1 MMEFIKKEN
10 IDILSESRYTDV
22 YVDIPNNVVY
32 KYFNAKTRF
41 DREIYF
47 MNLIDKNDN
56 LKNTNNFIKYKK
68 YDKEKKMIIL
78 PYIKYNLEKLIRK
91 IEIIENNNKI
101 DKNKLIKKI
110 INCMKQLHKNNIIH
124 NDFRLKNIQMDE
136 NFNLIMIDFE
146 NSKEINKLKLEEKNK
161 LLKQELNLL
170 KFIIIQIVYNVNY
183 KDAERF
189 YKKEN
194 FYLNKFNNDYPQLK
208 DLFKLNQYNL
218 DNLHNFF
225 QNNILIK

>member
-1 MMEFIKKEN
+1 
-10 IDILSESRYTDV
+10 
-22 YVDIPNNVVY
+22 
-32 KYFNAKTRF
+32 
-41 DREIYF
+41 
-47 MNLIDKNDN
+47 
-56 LKNTNNFIKYKK
+56 
-68 YDKEKKMIIL
+68 
-78 PYIKYNLEKLIRK
+78 
-91 IEIIENNNKI
+91 
-101 DKNKLIKKI
+101 
-110 INCMKQLHKNNIIH
+110 
-124 NDFRLKNIQMDE
+124 MDE

-194 FYLNKFNNDYPQLK
+194 FYLNKFNNDYPELK

-218 DNLHNFF
+218 DNLYNYF

>member
-1 MMEFIKKEN
+1 MELIKKEN

-91 IEIIENNNKI
+91 IENIENNNKI

-110 INCMKQLHKNNIIH
+110 IDCMKQMHKNNIIH

-161 LLKQELNLL
+161 LLKQEFNLL
-170 KFIIIQIVYNVNY
+170 KFIIIQIVYNINY
-183 KDAERF
+183 KDAEKF

-194 FYLNKFNNDYPQLK
+194 FYLNKFNNDYPELK

-218 DNLHNFF
+218 DNLYNYF

>member
-1 MMEFIKKEN
+1 MELIKKEN

-91 IEIIENNNKI
+91 IQIIENNNKI

-194 FYLNKFNNDYPQLK
+194 FYLNKFNNDYPELK

-218 DNLHNFF
+218 DNLYNYF

>member
-1 MMEFIKKEN
+1 MMELIKKEN

-56 LKNTNNFIKYKK
+56 LKNTNNYIKYIK
-68 YDKEKKMIIL
+68 YDREKKMIIL

-110 INCMKQLHKNNIIH
+110 IECMKQLHNNNIIH

-161 LLKQELNLL
+161 LFKQELNLL

-183 KDAERF
+183 KNAERF

-194 FYLNKFNNDYPQLK
+194 FYLNKFYNDYPELK

-218 DNLHNFF
+218 DNLYNYF
-225 QNNILIK
+225 QNNILII

>member
-1 MMEFIKKEN
+1 MELIKKEN

-91 IEIIENNNKI
+91 IENIENNYKI

-110 INCMKQLHKNNIIH
+110 IECMKQLHNNNIIH

-170 KFIIIQIVYNVNY
+170 KFIIIQIVYNLNY

>member
-1 MMEFIKKEN
+1 MELIKKEN

-91 IEIIENNNKI
+91 IQIIENNNKI

-170 KFIIIQIVYNVNY
+170 KFIIIQIVYNINY
-183 KDAERF
+183 KDAEKF

-194 FYLNKFNNDYPQLK
+194 FYLNKFNNDYPELK

-218 DNLHNFF
+218 DNLYNYF

>member
-1 MMEFIKKEN
+1 MELIKKEN

-91 IEIIENNNKI
+91 IQIIENNNKI

-110 INCMKQLHKNNIIH
+110 IDCMKQMHKNNIIH

-170 KFIIIQIVYNVNY
+170 KFIIIQIVYNINY
-183 KDAERF
+183 KDAEKF

-194 FYLNKFNNDYPQLK
+194 FYLNKFNNDYPELK

-218 DNLHNFF
+218 DNLYNYF

>member
-1 MMEFIKKEN
+1 MMELIKKEN

-110 INCMKQLHKNNIIH
+110 IDCMKQLHNNNIIH

-170 KFIIIQIVYNVNY
+170 KFIIIQIVYNLNY

-218 DNLHNFF
+218 DNLYNFF

>member
-1 MMEFIKKEN
+1 MELIKKEN

-91 IEIIENNNKI
+91 IQIIENNNKI

-110 INCMKQLHKNNIIH
+110 IDCMKQLHKNNIIH

-194 FYLNKFNNDYPQLK
+194 FYLNKFNNDYPELK

-218 DNLHNFF
+218 DNLYNYF

>member
-1 MMEFIKKEN
+1 MMELIKKEN

-56 LKNTNNFIKYKK
+56 LKNTNNYIKYIK
-68 YDKEKKMIIL
+68 YDREKKMIIL

-110 INCMKQLHKNNIIH
+110 IDCMKQMHKNNIIH

-194 FYLNKFNNDYPQLK
+194 FYLNKFNNDYPELK

-218 DNLHNFF
+218 DNLYNYF

>member
-1 MMEFIKKEN
+1 MELIKKEN

-91 IEIIENNNKI
+91 IENIENNNKI

-110 INCMKQLHKNNIIH
+110 IDCMKQMHKNNIIH

-194 FYLNKFNNDYPQLK
+194 FYLNKFNNDYPELK

-218 DNLHNFF
+218 DNLYNYF

>member
-1 MMEFIKKEN
+1 MELIKKEN

-91 IEIIENNNKI
+91 IENIENNNKI

-110 INCMKQLHKNNIIH
+110 IDCMKQMHKNNIIH

-136 NFNLIMIDFE
+136 SFNLIMIDFE

-170 KFIIIQIVYNVNY
+170 KFIIIQIVYNINY

-194 FYLNKFNNDYPQLK
+194 FYLNKFNNDYPELK

-218 DNLHNFF
+218 DNLYNFF

>member
-1 MMEFIKKEN
+1 MELIKKEN

-91 IEIIENNNKI
+91 IQIIENNNKI

-124 NDFRLKNIQMDE
+124 NDFRLKNIKMDK

-194 FYLNKFNNDYPQLK
+194 FFLNKFNNDYPELK

-218 DNLHNFF
+218 DNLYNYF

>member
-1 MMEFIKKEN
+1 MELIKKKN

-56 LKNTNNFIKYKK
+56 LKNTNNFIKYNK

-91 IEIIENNNKI
+91 IEIIENNYKI
-101 DKNKLIKKI
+101 DKNKLIKKNNRLYETTCI
-110 INCMKQLHKNNIIH
+110 TNNIIH

-146 NSKEINKLKLEEKNK
+146 NSKEINKLKLEG
-161 LLKQELNLL
+161 
-170 KFIIIQIVYNVNY
+170 
-183 KDAERF
+183 
-189 YKKEN
+189 KK
-194 FYLNKFNNDYPQLK
+194 
-208 DLFKLNQYNL
+208 
-218 DNLHNFF
+218 
-225 QNNILIK
+225 

>member
-1 MMEFIKKEN
+1 MELIKKEN

-91 IEIIENNNKI
+91 IENIENNNKI

-110 INCMKQLHKNNIIH
+110 IDCMKQMHKNNIIH

-136 NFNLIMIDFE
+136 SFNLIMIDFE
-146 NSKEINKLKLEEKNK
+146 NSKEIDKLKLEEKNK

-170 KFIIIQIVYNVNY
+170 KFIIIQIVYNINY

-194 FYLNKFNNDYPQLK
+194 FYLNKFNNDYPELK

-218 DNLHNFF
+218 DNLYNFF

>member
-1 MMEFIKKEN
+1 MMELIKKEN

-91 IEIIENNNKI
+91 IQIIENNNKI

-110 INCMKQLHKNNIIH
+110 IDCMKQLHKNNIIH

-194 FYLNKFNNDYPQLK
+194 FYLNKFNNDYPELK

-218 DNLHNFF
+218 DNLYNYF

>member
-1 MMEFIKKEN
+1 MMELIKKKN

-56 LKNTNNFIKYKK
+56 LKNTNNFIKYNK

-110 INCMKQLHKNNIIH
+110 IDCMKQLHNNNIIH

-170 KFIIIQIVYNVNY
+170 KFIIIQIVYNLNY

-225 QNNILIK
+225 QYNILIK

>member
-1 MMEFIKKEN
+1 MMELIKKEN

-91 IEIIENNNKI
+91 IQIIENNNKI

-110 INCMKQLHKNNIIH
+110 IDCMKQLHKNNIIH

-170 KFIIIQIVYNVNY
+170 KFIIIQIVYNLNY

-218 DNLHNFF
+218 DNLYNFF

>member
-1 MMEFIKKEN
+1 MELIKKEN

-91 IEIIENNNKI
+91 IENIENNNKI

-110 INCMKQLHKNNIIH
+110 IDCMKQMHKNNIIH

-194 FYLNKFNNDYPQLK
+194 FYLNKFNNDYPELK

-218 DNLHNFF
+218 DNLYNYF
-225 QNNILIK
+225 QNNILII

>member
-1 MMEFIKKEN
+1 MELIKKEN

-91 IEIIENNNKI
+91 IQIIENNNKI

-146 NSKEINKLKLEEKNK
+146 NSKEINKLKIEEKNK

-170 KFIIIQIVYNVNY
+170 KFIIIQIVYNLNY

-194 FYLNKFNNDYPQLK
+194 FYLNKFNNDYPELK

-218 DNLHNFF
+218 DNLYNYF

>member
-1 MMEFIKKEN
+1 MMELIKKEN

-91 IEIIENNNKI
+91 IQIIENNNKI

-194 FYLNKFNNDYPQLK
+194 FYLNKFNNDYPELK

-218 DNLHNFF
+218 DNLYNYF

>member
-1 MMEFIKKEN
+1 MMELIKKEN

-91 IEIIENNNKI
+91 IQIIENNNKI

-124 NDFRLKNIQMDE
+124 NDFRLKNIKMDK

-194 FYLNKFNNDYPQLK
+194 FYLNKFNNDYPELK

-218 DNLHNFF
+218 DNLYNYF

>member
-1 MMEFIKKEN
+1 MELIKKEN

-91 IEIIENNNKI
+91 IENIENNNKI

-110 INCMKQLHKNNIIH
+110 IDCMKQMHKNNIIH

-170 KFIIIQIVYNVNY
+170 KFIIIQIVYNINY
-183 KDAERF
+183 KDAEKF

-194 FYLNKFNNDYPQLK
+194 FYLNKFNNDYPELK

-218 DNLHNFF
+218 DNLYNYF